1 MDAVLT
7 AADRAL
13 RTLFGT
19 PHATRACP
27 TLPEGPD
34 ALDPA
39 EARRSGA
46 LMRVNHVGEIC
57 AQALYASQALA
68 TQNPAL
74 RAHFEAAARDE
85 TDHLAWTRARLVELG
100 ARPSLLNP
108 LWYAGAFGIG
118 LLAGRLG
125 GDRLSLGFVVETERQ
140 VEAHLVNH
148 LERLPAG
155 DQASRAIV
163 AQMRDEE
170 ARHADDAQTAGA
182 LPMPDVV
189 RHLMRGAARI
199 MTVTAYRI

>member
-57 AQALYASQALA
+57 AQALYTSQSLA
-68 TQNPAL
+68 TQDSAL
-74 RAHFEAAARDE
+74 RAHFASAARDK
-85 TDHLAWTRARLVELG
+85 TKG
-100 ARPSLLNP
+100 
-108 LWYAGAFGIG
+108 
-118 LLAGRLG
+118 
-125 GDRLSLGFVVETERQ
+125 
-140 VEAHLVNH
+140 
-148 LERLPAG
+148 
-155 DQASRAIV
+155 QA
-163 AQMRDEE
+163 E
-170 ARHADDAQTAGA
+170 AQTGQPPGGPARRGTG
-182 LPMPDVV
+182 LTG
-189 RHLMRGAARI
+189 HRGAEA
-199 MTVTAYRI
+199 

>member
-13 RTLFGT
+13 RTLFST
-19 PHATRACP
+19 PSATRTCP

-68 TQNPAL
+68 TQDPTL

-85 TDHLAWTRARLVELG
+85 TDHLAWT
-100 ARPSLLNP
+100 
-108 LWYAGAFGIG
+108 
-118 LLAGRLG
+118 
-125 GDRLSLGFVVETERQ
+125 
-140 VEAHLVNH
+140 
-148 LERLPAG
+148 
-155 DQASRAIV
+155 
-163 AQMRDEE
+163 
-170 ARHADDAQTAGA
+170 
-182 LPMPDVV
+182 
-189 RHLMRGAARI
+189 
-199 MTVTAYRI
+199 